1 MTNIQELIASTPDG
15 TSIDSNL
22 SFHGTMVLNGPGAVR
37 IGGTFEGSIVAK
49 AGTVIVQETGIV
61 RGTISAAN
69 VIVSGTVTTSN
80 ANAEAD
86 HIEATQCLALA
97 KTATVASP
105 MITYGSIAMD
115 FGASIMGGMKP
126 LTKADATDLT
136 APAPAPDKVLS
147 IENLRPSS
155 VAIPM
160 RAHPTEAT
168 VVEAKTREASPAPAH
183 SVRQEEDLD
192 QTLTPLVG

>member
-136 APAPAPDKVLS
+136 PPAPAPDKVLS

-155 VAIPM
+155 VAIPL
-160 RAHPTEAT
+160 RAHPMEAT